1 MIGCIEKNKEMRI
14 KENLVLRRI
23 GNEYIIIV
31 PDKGRVDL
39 TEVYT
44 LNETSAWIWEQLKNK
59 DFTIEQVTDLIQER
73 YDVDRERAMTDVQ
86 TFIDVLKKGGLIT
99 ED

>member
-1 MIGCIEKNKEMRI
+1 MKI

-31 PDKGRVDL
+31 PDKGQVDL

-44 LNETSAWIWEQLKNK
+44 LNETSAWIWEQLKNES
-59 DFTIEQVTDLIQER
+59 FTIEQVTDLIQQR
-73 YDVDRERAMTDVQ
+73 YDVDWERAMNDVHA
-86 TFIDVLKKGGLIT
+86 FVDVLIQGGLIM

>member
-1 MIGCIEKNKEMRI
+1 MKI

-23 GNEYIIIV
+23 GDEYIIIV
-31 PDKGRVDL
+31 PDKGQVDL

-44 LNETSAWIWEQLKNK
+44 LNETSAWIWEQLKNES
-59 DFTIEQVTDLIQER
+59 FTIEQITDLIQQR
-73 YDVDRERAMTDVQ
+73 YDVDRERAMNDVHA
-86 TFIDVLKKGGLIT
+86 FVDVLIQGGLIT

>member
-1 MIGCIEKNKEMRI
+1 MKI

-44 LNETSAWIWEQLKNK
+44 LNETSVWIWEHLKDK
-59 DFTIEQVTDLIQER
+59 DFTIEQITDLVQQNYE
-73 YDVDRERAMTDVQ
+73 VDRETAMNDIQ
-86 TFIDVLKKGGLIT
+86 AFIDVLRKGGLIT